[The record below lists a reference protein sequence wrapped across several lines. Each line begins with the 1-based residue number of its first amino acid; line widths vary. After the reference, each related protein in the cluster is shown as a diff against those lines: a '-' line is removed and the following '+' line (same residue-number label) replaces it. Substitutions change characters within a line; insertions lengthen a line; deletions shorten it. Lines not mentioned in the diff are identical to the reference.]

1 MVGYSL
7 GFADARNEANAA
19 LSATCS
25 SRSFFALSDIFR
37 AGHDI
42 PRIQARVA
50 PRALEFRRCLPLGA
64 ALADFAV
71 GPRQALRG
79 QFDGSGASSATKLMQ
94 QPFNRRQHER

>member
-79 QFDGSGASSATKLMQ
+79 ARGVHESPTKLMQ